1 MRRSL
6 CSGLLVASA
15 FLLAC
20 SSMRADIIFTLG
32 NNPEPDEINVLLSSG
47 DSGTTITGTLT
58 GTEYEVVFSS
68 SQTLLSPSNGQARV
82 SANPEGSPLT
92 NLIISLDDAVYGDII
107 LNPFIGSCRDCVA
120 GNATVTVN
128 SVDSNGVPEAQ
139 STFTYALGNGQN
151 FLTIVASNGESIVST
166 TIDAP
171 GGFHD
176 LRQPRISGADEL
188 TAVPEPATITML
200 GMGIVGLG
208 LLRKFRKA

>member
-1 MRRSL
+1 
-6 CSGLLVASA
+6 
-15 FLLAC
+15 
-20 SSMRADIIFTLG
+20 MRADIIFTLG
-32 NNPEPDEINVLLSSG
+32 NNPEPDEKNVLLNSG

-58 GTEYEVVFSS
+58 GTEYEVLFSS

-82 SANPEGSPLT
+82 SADPEGSPLT
-92 NLIISLDDAVYGDII
+92 NLVIALDDAVYGDII
-107 LNPFIGSCRDCVA
+107 LNPFIGSCRVCVA

-139 STFTYALGNGQN
+139 SIFTYALGNGQN

-176 LRQPRISGADEL
+176 LRQPRISGADGL
-188 TAVPEPATITML
+188 TAVPEPATITLL